1 MKRLMYLFA
10 LFSVLVISSCSS
22 ELNEDVNPPTNEQSK
37 LVTFTFGELSYQA
50 MTRASVSEIN
60 MTDLWVFDYVGD
72 ELKQTIHQTNEEAGF
87 GSISATLDYGSHI
100 LYFVTSRGVSPTVNT
115 ELHKLTWEKPLD
127 TFWATT
133 TMTVSAASG
142 SSHIIALQRVVTR
155 FRVTLLDEIT
165 SEMAKIAV
173 TPTQWYYGLDYTT
186 GAGTDAIANQ
196 PRAVNIPSTYIGTSG
211 ELNFSIFS
219 FVPTSDWQTDFYC
232 TLSASNESIL
242 DSVTLEDVSLK
253 KNTTTAYSGYILSSN
268 KTFTLTVDDSWG
280 TEDTHTW

>member
-1 MKRLMYLFA
+1 MKRLMCLFA

-87 GSISATLDYGSHI
+87 GSISATLDYGSHT

-115 ELHKLTWEKPLD
+115 DAHKIVWEKPSD
-127 TFWATT
+127 TFIATAS
-133 TMTVSAASG
+133 MTVSATSG
-142 SSHIIALQRVVTR
+142 SSLPVSLTR
-155 FRVTLLDEIT
+155 AATRLSISILDEVPANAASVEI
-165 SEMAKIAV
+165 I
-173 TPTQWYYGLDYTT
+173 PTEWYYGMDYIT
-186 GAGTDAIANQ
+186 GLGTDLVTNQTRIMDIPAEYLGTNSLAVAIF
-196 PRAVNIPSTYIGTSG
+196 G
-211 ELNFSIFS
+211 
-219 FVPTSDWQTDFYC
+219 FVPSDELQTNVSCALKASDTSV
-232 TLSASNESIL
+232 LG
-242 DSVTLEDVSLK
+242 SVNLENVSLK
-253 KNTTTAYSGYILSSN
+253 KNITLSYSGYIIGDN
-268 KTFTLTVDDSWG
+268 TKTFTLTVDDSWG

>member
-1 MKRLMYLFA
+1 MRRLISLLA
-10 LFSVLVISSCSS
+10 LCLAIVSC
-22 ELNEDVNPPTNEQSK
+22 TNEKFDIDNQPTEVKSR
-37 LVTFTFGELSYQA
+37 VITFTLGEFSQQA

-142 SSHIIALQRVVTR
+142 SSHIIALQRVVTN
-155 FRVTLLDEIT
+155 FFFNGFY
-165 SEMAKIAV
+165 SE
-173 TPTQWYYGLDYTT
+173 
-186 GAGTDAIANQ
+186 
-196 PRAVNIPSTYIGTSG
+196 S
-211 ELNFSIFS
+211 
-219 FVPTSDWQTDFYC
+219 
-232 TLSASNESIL
+232 
-242 DSVTLEDVSLK
+242 
-253 KNTTTAYSGYILSSN
+253 
-268 KTFTLTVDDSWG
+268 
-280 TEDTHTW
+280 